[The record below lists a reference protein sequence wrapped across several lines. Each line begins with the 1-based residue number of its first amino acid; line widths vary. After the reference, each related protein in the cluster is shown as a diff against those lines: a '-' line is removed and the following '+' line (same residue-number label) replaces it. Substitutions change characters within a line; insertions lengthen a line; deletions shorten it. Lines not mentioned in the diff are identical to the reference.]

1 MDAVIVI
8 IGGMGP
14 MAGAE
19 CFKYIA
25 SNSKTNGTDQSNL
38 DVMLVSF
45 PSRIVN
51 RVDFVLGRTDINPA
65 SCVLEF
71 MKPQFQ
77 ALSAS
82 YKRIIVGVPCI
93 TFHCPCCFSV
103 FQDEVRSLFPTVE
116 IVSIV
121 TSTVSFV
128 DRYFPEVRRI
138 GIMSTDGT
146 RHAKPFKQEFGAHNI
161 EIVYL
166 TDDQQCVV
174 TDCIYNVHWLSFL
187 RRFTGR
193 GMKSLTFNHV
203 HAHSLLCVVMDQL
216 LQEGCDAILLGCT
229 EIPLAIPET
238 EYKGVPVLNASWM
251 MAHELVRRADPRKLK
266 PFK

>member
-19 CFKYIA
+19 CFKYVT
-25 SNSKTNGTDQSNL
+25 SNSNTNGTDQSTL

-65 SCVLEF
+65 TSVLEF
-71 MKPQFQ
+71 IKPQFQ
-77 ALSAS
+77 ALSTS
-82 YKRIIVGVPCI
+82 YKRILVGIPCI

-103 FQDEVRSLFPTVE
+103 FRDEVRSLFPTVE
-116 IVSIV
+116 IVSII

-128 DRYFPEVRRI
+128 DRYFPEVHRV

-146 RHAKPFKQEFGAHNI
+146 RHAKPFKQEFEAHNI
-161 EIVYL
+161 EVVYL
-166 TDDQQCVV
+166 ADDQQCVV

-187 RRFTGR
+187 R
-193 GMKSLTFNHV
+193 
-203 HAHSLLCVVMDQL
+203 HSH
-216 LQEGCDAILLGCT
+216 G
-229 EIPLAIPET
+229 
-238 EYKGVPVLNASWM
+238 
-251 MAHELVRRADPRKLK
+251 
-266 PFK
+266 